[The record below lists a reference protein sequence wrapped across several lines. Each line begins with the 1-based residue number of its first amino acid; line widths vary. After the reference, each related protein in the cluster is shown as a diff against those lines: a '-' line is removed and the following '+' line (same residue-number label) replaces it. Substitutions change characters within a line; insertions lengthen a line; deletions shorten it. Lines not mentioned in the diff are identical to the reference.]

1 MEIYLI
7 RHTKPEIEKGI
18 CYGQTDIPLA
28 SSFEDEIEEILKK
41 YSFPGDEFIV
51 YSSPL
56 LRCKLAAEKL
66 FNSTIHYDKRLME
79 LNFGDWEL
87 QKWDDINKTDLNRW
101 MGDFV
106 NVSCPNGESY
116 VNLYDRVLQ
125 FIQSLKNSDSTKKI
139 AVVTHAG
146 VIRAFLAVH
155 NNTNLKDSFIY
166 NVEYGEVM
174 IVKDF
179 K

>member
-7 RHTKPEIEKGI
+7 RHTTPEIEKGI

-28 SSFEDEIEEILKK
+28 SSFENEIVEILKK
-41 YSFPGDEFIV
+41 YSFPRDEFIV

-56 LRCKLAAEKL
+56 QRCKLLAEKL
-66 FNSTIHYDKRLME
+66 FNSTIQYDKRLME

-87 QKWDDINKTDLNRW
+87 QKWDNINEIDLNYW
-101 MGDFV
+101 MKDFV

-125 FIQSLKNSDSTKKI
+125 FIQSLNFNSTKKI
-139 AVVTHAG
+139 AIITHAG
-146 VIRAFLAVH
+146 VIRAFLAAYH
-155 NNTNLKDSFIY
+155 KTDLKDSFMY
-166 NVEYGEVM
+166 NVGYGEIS
-174 IVKDF
+174 IVHTS
-179 K
+179 

>member
-7 RHTKPEIEKGI
+7 RHTTPEIEKGI

-28 SSFEDEIEEILKK
+28 NSFENEIEEILKK
-41 YSFPGDEFIV
+41 HSFHSDEFIV

-56 LRCKLAAEKL
+56 QRCKLLAETL
-66 FNSTIHYDKRLME
+66 FDATIHYDKRLME

-87 QKWDDINKTDLNRW
+87 QKWDDINKIHLNRW
-101 MGDFV
+101 MKDFV

-125 FIQSLKNSDSTKKI
+125 FIQSLHSEPTKKI
-139 AVVTHAG
+139 AIVTHAG
-146 VIRAFLAVH
+146 VIRAFLVAY
-155 NNTNLKDSFIY
+155 NNTDLKDSFIY
-166 NVEYGEVM
+166 NVGYGEVS
-174 IVKDF
+174 IIKSA
-179 K
+179 